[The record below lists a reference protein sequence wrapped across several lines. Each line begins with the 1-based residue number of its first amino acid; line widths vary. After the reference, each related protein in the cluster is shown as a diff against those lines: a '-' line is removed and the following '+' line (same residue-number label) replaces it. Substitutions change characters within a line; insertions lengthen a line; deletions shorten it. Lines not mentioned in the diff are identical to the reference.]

1 MKIEKMQITELTKH
15 FIFIKRKCLIIDSSN
30 STIILILYP
39 IKCNDMFGHSN
50 CVLIHIYPTSFYCIL
65 INYFSTY
72 SHLFM
77 IIISSKNRLKLENDG
92 PQYGLLKDC
101 PHKFFDGV
109 QASVPI
115 PGALLHWVQA
125 G

>member
-1 MKIEKMQITELTKH
+1 MKKEKWKITELTKH
-15 FIFIKRKCLIIDSSN
+15 LIFIKQKCLIINSSN
-30 STIILILYP
+30 STIILILFP
-39 IKCNDMFGHSN
+39 IKCNDMCGHSN
-50 CVLIHIYPTSFYCIL
+50 CVLTHIQPISFYL
-65 INYFSTY
+65 YALNYFSTD

-77 IIISSKNRLKLENDG
+77 IIISSKNRLKLGSDG
-92 PQYGLLKDC
+92 PQCGLLKDC